1 MYKVTEKTTP
11 ETQDETQSEIKSD
24 PERYSECHQEP
35 FFKSGSIKLLVVLVI
50 LAAIVGFFWKR
61 GECYEH
67 AQDDGFVVRTRY
79 EIISDYFNGKEYEVI
94 HWLP

>member
-11 ETQDETQSEIKSD
+11 ETQDETQSETTAD
-24 PERYSECHQEP
+24 PERYSEYHQELP
-35 FFKSGSIKLLVVLVI
+35 VKSGSIKLLIALVI
-50 LAAIVGFFWKR
+50 LAMIVGFFWKR

-67 AQDDGFVVRTRY
+67 AQDEGFVVRTRY